1 MSDNIGVN
9 IIAGLIILISIVEIF
24 IGVAV
29 EKPGLV
35 RRSERPTTYW
45 FSVIC
50 KLVIG
55 LAILNIEYL
64 RIKFG
69 S

>member
-35 RRSERPTTYW
+35 RRSERPATYW

-50 KLVIG
+50 KLVVG